1 ALQRPTEPWVLIR
14 GVVDDQLHDD
24 AQSESSG
31 LLQEDHEVAER
42 AEARV
47 DCIEIGHVVAVVPL
61 GALEE
66 GIEPNGVHT
75 QSGYVV
81 ELAGETGEFSLAVS
95 VGDEEGAGID
105 LVDDRLCEPRA
116 GHRSPG
122 TRFRGGQ
129 TVRPTALAWPDSEI
143 DSLRYDCRSRPPKLI
158 YICPS
163 LSRSSSEPSSS
174 WLESWRER
182 CPGDW
187 ASRRSSSSSGS
198 ACWPAPTGRAGSTS
212 ATPTWP
218 APSAPLLWR
227 SSCSRVGSIPAGRRC
242 DRSCDPASFWRLSGL
257 R

>member
-24 AQSESSG
+24 AQSESSD

-66 GIEPNGVHT
+66 GIEPDGVHT

-81 ELAGETGEFSLAVS
+81 ELAGETGEVSLAVS
-95 VGDEEGAGID
+95 VGVEEGAGID

-122 TRFRGGQ
+122 TCFRGGHP
-129 TVRPTALAWPDSEI
+129 VRTTDLAWPDCAI
-143 DSLRYDCRSRPPKLI
+143 RPHRYDCRSDP
-158 YICPS
+158 PS
-163 LSRSSSEPSSS
+163 LFVLRT
-174 WLESWRER
+174 R
-182 CPGDW
+182 C
-187 ASRRSSSSSGS
+187 SL
-198 ACWPAPTGRAGSTS
+198 
-212 ATPTWP
+212 
-218 APSAPLLWR
+218 PSA
-227 SSCSRVGSIPAGRRC
+227 
-242 DRSCDPASFWRLSGL
+242 
-257 R
+257 